1 MYRIAPP
8 TRLLAGV
15 GLNRRGAPC
24 QAAIFI
30 MPRWSSGSGHRFFIG
45 VSLTT
50 APPHFGTKKP
60 KALKFTE
67 HREVAGSNPVRGT
80 TSWRE

>member
-1 MYRIAPP
+1 
-8 TRLLAGV
+8 
-15 GLNRRGAPC
+15 
-24 QAAIFI
+24 
-30 MPRWSSGSGHRFFIG
+30 MPRWSRGSGHRFFIG

-80 TSWRE
+80 TSFAPLGRNALPTHRTRRFEERYSNQTM